1 MSIEAIENGIFAL
14 LSLLLLNALLQK
26 LVHYSASLAA
36 FAVQRKHAGN
46 GPISFDCIYVVL
58 RLNCIVIIICI
69 TIAIV
74 LRVRIMRVM
83 IVQCSTIYNLCLK
96 NSLLEVNTEERDV
109 NSFMPVIQE
118 TARFVPLSAFK
129 HDTFFIAT

>member
-1 MSIEAIENGIFAL
+1 MSTKAIENGIFAL

-26 LVHYSASLAA
+26 LVHYSAGLAA

-46 GPISFDCIYVVL
+46 GPVSFDCIYVAL

-74 LRVRIMRVM
+74 LRVRM
-83 IVQCSTIYNLCLK
+83 IVQCSTIYNLRLK